1 MKYTVPVA
9 APRLA
14 TASTIRNSDMDVKKA
29 PAAALLK
36 VLAMITVSATVP
48 RPATAAPTR
57 LRRLPLAASA
67 SGPSVWPSV
76 RPSSCKR
83 PAGAAARG
91 LVGCITA
98 VARRCAGGDAGRQ
111 GVFVAQDLLTVT
123 RLGTLARPGVPPE
136 LRARSWWRSH

>member
-14 TASTIRNSDMDVKKA
+14 TASTIRNSDMAVKKA

-57 LRRLPLAASA
+57 LSRPPLATSA
-67 SGPSVWPSV
+67 SRPSV
-76 RPSSCKR
+76 RPSGCGC

-98 VARRCAGGDAGRQ
+98 VARRCARRDAGYE
-111 GVFVAQDLLTVT
+111 GVSVAQDL
-123 RLGTLARPGVPPE
+123 
-136 LRARSWWRSH
+136 